1 MPDKSLS
8 AEQLA
13 HFDKRLDRIAARY
26 EQLELEL
33 DALENRMNEPHIA
46 PPEDGGREPKS
57 TPRRKPKP
65 R

>member
-26 EQLELEL
+26 EQLEQEL
-33 DALENRMNEPHIA
+33 DALECRMIEPHATPTNEGDNQPIT
-46 PPEDGGREPKS
+46 
-57 TPRRKPKP
+57 TPRRRPKP